1 MPALSGLSHVTLTVT
16 DLGASRRFWQEVI
29 GLPVVLEAPNFFMC
43 LYAPTMTAIA
53 CKDHEGAATG
63 SFSPTVPGLDHLA
76 LGVADVAELEQWAAH
91 FDSNAVTFSPIE
103 ESEFG
108 HHLNV
113 QAPDG
118 IAVELFVLSEAG
130 VAAVGASTVASADE
144 R

>member
-76 LGVADVAELEQWAAH
+76 LGVADLAELEQWATH
-91 FDSNAVTFSPIE
+91 LDSNAVTFSPIE

-108 HHLNV
+108 HHLNI

-118 IAVELFVLSEAG
+118 IAVELFVLSAAG
-130 VAAVGASTVASADE
+130 LAAVGSNTDQQ
-144 R
+144 

>member
-16 DLGASRRFWQEVI
+16 DLGASRRFWEQVI

-43 LYAPTMTAIA
+43 LHTPTMTAIA
-53 CKDHEGAATG
+53 CKVHEGAETG
-63 SFSPTVPGLDHLA
+63 SFNPSVPGLDHLA
-76 LGVADVAELEQWAAH
+76 LGVSDLAELEQWAAH
-91 FDSNAVTFSPIE
+91 LVSKAVALSPIQ

-130 VAAVGASTVASADE
+130 LAAVGASAHE
-144 R
+144 H

>member
-43 LYAPTMTAIA
+43 LHAPTMTAIA

-76 LGVADVAELEQWAAH
+76 LSVSDLAELEQWAAH
-91 FDSNAVTFSPIE
+91 LHSNAVTFSPIE

-108 HHLNV
+108 HHLNI

-118 IAVELFVLSEAG
+118 IAVELFVLSAAG
-130 VAAVGASTVASADE
+130 LAAVGASADQQ
-144 R
+144 

>member
-1 MPALSGLSHVTLTVT
+1 MPTLSGLSHVTLTVT
-16 DLGASRRFWQEVI
+16 DLGASRRFWQDVI

-63 SFSPTVPGLDHLA
+63 PFNPTLAGLDHLA
-76 LGVADVAELEQWAAH
+76 LGVSDVAELEGWADH

-118 IAVELFVLSEAG
+118 IAVELFVLSDAG
-130 VAAVGASTVASADE
+130 VAAVSASL
-144 R
+144 

>member
-16 DLGASRRFWQEVI
+16 DLGASRRFWEEVI
-29 GLPVVLEAPNFFMC
+29 GLPVVLEAPNFFMS
-43 LYAPTMTAIA
+43 LHAPTMTAIA

-63 SFSPTVPGLDHLA
+63 SFNPSVPGLDHLA
-76 LGVADVAELEQWAAH
+76 LGVSDLAELEQWAAH
-91 FDSNAVTFSPIE
+91 LASKAVTSSPIQK
-103 ESEFG
+103 SEFG

-130 VAAVGASTVASADE
+130 LAAVGASTHQH
-144 R
+144 